1 MVVYKYLF
9 FVTYININI
18 ALDQLDRKRWK
29 LLLCSLA
36 LIDCY
41 FGFIQHLGTLYNYGY
56 DLMNMITVYIVGRFM
71 STIYC
76 MKPNMKKSCFL
87 FCFFIFAK
95 VAFYYVGKILNIN
108 LIFGSNDYCNP
119 LLILAAVYFFF
130 IFWNIKI
137 EKSKW
142 ILFFSKSVIGVYLLT
157 SCTITQPMF
166 AEVFSAIYSNLKMIP
181 YSGVISV
188 LLMIIF
194 IFLIVTLVDKVRL
207 LLCTKLNQWLQNKID
222 FYINSIIK

>member
-1 MVVYKYLF
+1 
-9 FVTYININI
+9 
-18 ALDQLDRKRWK
+18 
-29 LLLCSLA
+29 
-36 LIDCY
+36 
-41 FGFIQHLGTLYNYGY
+41 
-56 DLMNMITVYIVGRFM
+56 
-71 STIYC
+71 
-76 MKPNMKKSCFL
+76 MKPKMKKSCFL

-142 ILFFSKSVIGVYLLT
+142 ILFFSKSVVGVYLLT

-166 AEVFSAIYSNLKMIP
+166 AKVFSAIYSNLKMIP

-222 FYINSIIK
+222 FYINAIIK